1 MRRCF
6 FQVLQQRKSTLLKPL
21 VAPRVYYTT
30 TSVPRRLPVL
40 AERTSKSLNKKKKKR
55 VSVVTHFLS
64 RQQLFSIARPRSC

>member
-1 MRRCF
+1 MMRRCF

-40 AERTSKSLNKKKKKR
+40 AERTSKSLNKKKKKE
-55 VSVVTHFLS
+55 F
-64 RQQLFSIARPRSC
+64 Q